1 MTIYIDI
8 DYKCYVSAA
17 EGRRAIETNEFDGK
31 CPEWIESFRFV
42 PADET
47 WTREDGE
54 EFAGAEMIS
63 PWKDL
68 GEAYAAQTVY
78 LTGKLAAAEADI
90 AELDIA
96 LLDAE
101 YENITGGTD
110 DEGSDIQ
117 SVQKD
122 DTARGI
128 SCRYADKA
136 RCVLRRG
143 QAKHRGI
150 RRAVRYA

>member
-1 MTIYIDI
+1 MTIYIDS
-8 DYKCYVSAA
+8 DYKCHVSAT
-17 EGRRAIETNEFDGK
+17 EGRRAIETDAFNGK
-31 CPEWIESFRFV
+31 CAEWIESYRFV
-42 PADET
+42 PEGGT

-54 EFAGAEMIS
+54 EFRGEMAA

-110 DEGSDIQ
+110 DE
-117 SVQKD
+117 
-122 DTARGI
+122 
-128 SCRYADKA
+128 
-136 RCVLRRG
+136 
-143 QAKHRGI
+143 
-150 RRAVRYA
+150 